1 MVINLSSRPSFPDM
15 LTREGMKP
23 KFHSV
28 LPCSSSTMNERNNK
42 KKKMMMMKKKPR
54 SQFHTTLTPPLKR
67 RAQEQLKTTMRLRGR
82 RQSETSKT
90 RGFDDDVIKQNTFEK
105 ENPTLITLYPLYSS
119 ALILL

>member
-42 KKKMMMMKKKPR
+42 KKMMKKPR